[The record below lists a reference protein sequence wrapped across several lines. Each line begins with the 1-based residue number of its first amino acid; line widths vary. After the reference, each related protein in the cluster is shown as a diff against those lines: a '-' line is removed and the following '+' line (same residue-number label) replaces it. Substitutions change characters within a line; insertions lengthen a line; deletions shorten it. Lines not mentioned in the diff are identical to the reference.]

1 MSSQN
6 LSLNRESSSSNS
18 INARMNYRR
27 TLRFR
32 RRWESFRTS
41 GQSVETNLRNNISN
55 NSINE
60 NEENVKLFLNKLK

>member
-1 MSSQN
+1 
-6 LSLNRESSSSNS
+6 
-18 INARMNYRR
+18 MNYRR

-41 GQSVETNLRNNISN
+41 GQSVENNLRNNISN